1 MNWLLDANVIV
12 TLCQRGRLKDLSK
25 EPHPFWVPEQV
36 DDELTAH
43 PDKYPVQQQQYEE
56 AKAQGL
62 LVVIELPYGSAEYTE
77 YARLRKVRVNPA
89 RNRGEDA
96 CVAVALIRTN
106 TLVCT
111 GDNQGIHRAKQE
123 LGDHRVRSREDLL
136 VSLGL

>member
-1 MNWLLDANVIV
+1 MNWLLDSNVIV
-12 TLCQRGRLKDLSK
+12 TLCQCGQLLALSRG
-25 EPHPFWVPEQV
+25 PHPFWVPEQV

-43 PDKYPVQQQQYEE
+43 PGKYPVQQQQYEE

-77 YARLRKVRVNPA
+77 YSRLRTTRVNPV

-96 CVAVALIRTN
+96 CVAVALVRTS

-111 GDNQGIHRAKQE
+111 GDIQGAHRARQE
-123 LGDHRVRSREDLL
+123 LGSSRVRSQEDLL
-136 VSLGL
+136 ALLGL